1 MFFNKGSINF
11 KNMQVFINRP
21 IESIT
26 INFVLK
32 YFNYIVCNN
41 YGFSRGFRRIAT
53 GVNYRTSLVRIIQ
66 FICGL

>member
-41 YGFSRGFRRIAT
+41 YGFSRGFRRI
-53 GVNYRTSLVRIIQ
+53 
-66 FICGL
+66 